1 MKFDTEMKTVV
12 TQWETMSQVL
22 SAPTNGVE
30 YDAMVVRMN
39 ALLDYLGDNE
49 DHPLNGLLH
58 LMGDLVA
65 EYDLQYYGEIPA
77 ATGGEMLKHFLQEHN
92 LKQSDLPEVGSQG
105 VISEIVNGKR
115 ELTLRQIKLLAV
127 RFNVPKAVF
136 LD

>member
-65 EYDLQYYGEIPA
+65 EYDLQHYGEIPA